1 MTESTEVSTPRR
13 SLKENLQETVDIL
26 RHSEISMP
34 KAILL
39 TIAAV
44 AVAAVIL

>member
-1 MTESTEVSTPRR
+1 MTETSHETTPRR

-26 RHSEISMP
+26 RHSNISMP

-39 TIAAV
+39 AIAAV
-44 AVAAVIL
+44 AVASIIL